1 MAKIIDITDKLS
13 FENERSLVIKD
24 QEIKLNA
31 DAPTVLKLMAAMS
44 ESDGPEQ
51 VLNMY
56 RMLFPEESRAVIDDM
71 KLSFEDFK
79 VVVMEAAKLVVGDE
93 GNAGE
98 GETHTTT

>member
-13 FENERSLVIKD
+13 FENERSLVIKGRD
-24 QEIKLNA
+24 LPLNA
-31 DAPTVLKLMAAMS
+31 DAPTVLKLMAVMS

>member
-44 ESDGPEQ
+44 ESDGPQQ
-51 VLNMY
+51 VLTMY
-56 RMLFPEESRAVIDDM
+56 TMIFPEESREIIDGM

-79 VVVMEAAKLVVGDE
+79 TVVMEAASLVVGGD
-93 GNAGE
+93 GAAGE
-98 GETHTTT
+98 GQTHTTT